1 MVMEMQMSLR
11 NQLRNQ
17 VRSTGYGSRNAK
29 NHFQDFGWTLSL
41 NTSKKPASYQI
52 RKVGSHS
59 ECIEAPSL
67 PFVKMQWCEMV
78 QDSAVYEKQL
88 SFLLEGIQSTS
99 PELTGNILKFIEG
112 ESPSSLIEEMER
124 QCNEVT
130 QKDYGDHIKMVR
142 KVSTKYI
149 CDDSWSK
156 HQKLLRKDLK
166 PFKEQLARRYLDLSL
181 PKRSSASTHK
191 GRL

>member
-1 MVMEMQMSLR
+1 MSLS
-11 NQLRNQ
+11 NQLRNV
-17 VRSTGYGSRNAK
+17 VRREGDGSKNAN
-29 NHFQDFGWTLSL
+29 NHFLDFGWKLSL
-41 NTSKKPASYQI
+41 NTCERKISYQI
-52 RKVGSHS
+52 RKAGSS
-59 ECIEAPSL
+59 NECIEGPSL

-88 SFLLEGIQSTS
+88 RFLVEGMLSTS
-99 PELTGNILKFIEG
+99 SELTGNILKFIQG
-112 ESPSSLIEEMER
+112 EAPPSLMEEMER

-149 CDDSWSK
+149 CDDSWSE

-166 PFKEQLARRYLDLSL
+166 PFKEQLARRCLDLSI
-181 PKRSSASTHK
+181 PKSSASVSRK
-191 GRL
+191 GRV